1 MSETDISRAIREAL
15 KKMGVWVVRL
25 QSSGRRGPR
34 SVATGEPGFPDLW
47 TPYGL
52 LEVKT
57 EKGKLSPEQELW
69 HSRAKAEGVNVAT
82 VRSVEEACR
91 VVEQWRAEWR
101 RAS

>member
-1 MSETDISRAIREAL
+1 MSETELSKQIRKALTAI
-15 KKMGVWVVRL
+15 GVWVVRL

-52 LEVKT
+52 IEVKT
-57 EKGKLSPEQELW
+57 EKGKLSHEQERW
-69 HSRAKAEGVNVAT
+69 HERARAEGLNVAT
-82 VRSVEEACR
+82 VRSVQEAVD
-91 VVEQWRAEWR
+91 VVSGWRASWR

>member
-1 MSETDISRAIREAL
+1 MSETDLSKAIRKAL
-15 KKMGVWVVRL
+15 AAMGIWVVRL

-34 SVATGEPGFPDLW
+34 SVATGEPGMPDLW

-57 EKGKLSPEQELW
+57 ETGKLSPAQVAW
-69 HSRAKAEGVNVAT
+69 HERARAEGLNVAT
-82 VRSVEEACR
+82 VRSVEDAVRIVTE
-91 VVEQWRAEWR
+91 WRAGWR